1 MKKREIEVYMD
12 AYMEGFWQCYDMMM
26 DMMDDDEEPQAEPV
40 QTDMTVQE
48 LFQKVADADSARR
61 KKVQAETNPVP
72 PQISEKPPVVPK
84 PSKPKDEPKQAK
96 NEPKSAKKEPPT
108 HEDYVALFNKGK
120 LPTEVAKELNVSP
133 QTAYNHLYKAKQA
146 GELK

>member
-1 MKKREIEVYMD
+1 MKKREIETYMD
-12 AYMEGFWQCYDMMM
+12 AYMEGFWSCYCTMIDLIE
-26 DMMDDDEEPQAEPV
+26 DDEPSQEEVKDSQEIV
-40 QTDMTVQE
+40 EDSRKTTQE
-48 LFQKVADADSARR
+48 L
-61 KKVQAETNPVP
+61 
-72 PQISEKPPVVPK
+72 SEKPPVVPK
-84 PSKPKDEPKQAK
+84 PSKPKDEPKASK
-96 NEPKSAKKEPPT
+96 NDPRQAKKEPPT

>member
-1 MKKREIEVYMD
+1 MNKRTIEIYMD
-12 AYMEGFWQCYDMMM
+12 AYMEGFWQCYDMMI
-26 DMMDDDEEPQAEPV
+26 DMIDDDEPSQDLAEPSQGIV
-40 QTDMTVQE
+40 KEEPEVET
-48 LFQKVADADSARR
+48 SANSS
-61 KKVQAETNPVP
+61 KPKPIP
-72 PQISEKPPVVPK
+72 PQISEKPPVVSK

-96 NEPKSAKKEPPT
+96 NEVKTAKKEPPT

>member
-1 MKKREIEVYMD
+1 MKKREIETYMNAFMD
-12 AYMEGFWQCYDMMM
+12 GFWQCYDMMM
-26 DMMDDDEEPQAEPV
+26 DMMDDDEEEQV
-40 QTDMTVQE
+40 
-48 LFQKVADADSARR
+48 
-61 KKVQAETNPVP
+61 ETETEANPVL
-72 PQISEKPPVVPK
+72 PQISENPPVVSK
-84 PSKPKDEPKQAK
+84 PSKPKDEPKASK
-96 NEPKSAKKEPPT
+96 NETKTAKKEPPT

>member
-1 MKKREIEVYMD
+1 MKKSEIETYMNAFMD
-12 AYMEGFWQCYDMMM
+12 GFWQCYDMMM
-26 DMMDDDEEPQAEPV
+26 DMMDDDEPSQDLADSSQEIVENLSE
-40 QTDMTVQE
+40 TTQE
-48 LFQKVADADSARR
+48 L
-61 KKVQAETNPVP
+61 
-72 PQISEKPPVVPK
+72 SEKPPVVSK

-96 NEPKSAKKEPPT
+96 NEVKTAKKEPPT